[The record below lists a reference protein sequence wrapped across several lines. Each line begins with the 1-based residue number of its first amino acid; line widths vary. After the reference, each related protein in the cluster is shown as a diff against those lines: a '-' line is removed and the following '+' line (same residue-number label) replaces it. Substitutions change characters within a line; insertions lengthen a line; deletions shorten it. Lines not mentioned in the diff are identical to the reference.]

1 MPTSD
6 IKKGPLYVDS
16 TNNRV
21 GVGNAAPTT
30 ALDVTGTVTA
40 DGLTVDVSGG
50 QITTETNGFIKSK
63 QNLNVASAGG
73 RLILSSN
80 AGDLCE
86 FFGFQDTAG
95 SDAGGVRIRTNDG
108 SSLKYRSRFDS
119 NGDISFYEDTGTT
132 AKFFWDAS
140 AEALGIGTTTNT
152 THSLFIHD
160 SDYQQLGLSGTRPTI
175 FLKETDGN
183 ANENYQIR
191 LQNGNLQFETQN
203 DAQTGA
209 STRLAIDSSGGISK
223 NGSFSYSGTS
233 DDFYWNTGTGDR
245 FRFHSGTTSSRD
257 ILGFSNPNGVVG
269 SIETSG
275 TSTSYNTSSDYRL
288 KTAVTYDWDA
298 TSRLKQLRPARFE
311 WIADGDDAV
320 PVDGFLAHEVQTVVP
335 EAITGTHNEVDD
347 DGNPVYQGID
357 QSKLTP
363 LLTKALIEAVE
374 KIEQLEARIAAL
386 EAN

>member
-16 TNNRV
+16 TNNSV
-21 GVGNAAPTT
+21 
-30 ALDVTGTVTA
+30 
-40 DGLTVDVSGG
+40 
-50 QITTETNGFIKSK
+50 
-63 QNLNVASAGG
+63 
-73 RLILSSN
+73 
-80 AGDLCE
+80 
-86 FFGFQDTAG
+86 
-95 SDAGGVRIRTNDG
+95 
-108 SSLKYRSRFDS
+108 
-119 NGDISFYEDTGTT
+119 
-132 AKFFWDAS
+132 
-140 AEALGIGTTTNT
+140 GIGTTTNNQSSST
-152 THSLFIHD
+152 ASVTLNAASGMSAYELRNADVF
-160 SDYQQLGLSGTRPTI
+160 SGYVGNTGTNMYLVNAKNGSLGLYTNNTERMHLTSTGNVGIGVVPETTYVQKTTLRLSSTASLIAGTSYYPYPYYIANNLNYDASDNLKYIANSGGA
-175 FLKETDGN
+175 LLSVN
-183 ANENYQIR
+183 AHTGGSFSFYTAPAGTAGATASLTER
-191 LQNGNLQFETQN
+191 L
-203 DAQTGA
+203 
-209 STRLAIDSSGGISK
+209 RIDSSGGISK

-320 PVDGFLAHEVQTVVP
+320 PVDGFLAHEVQDIVP
-335 EAITGTHNEVDD
+335 EAISGTHDEVDD

-374 KIEQLEARIAAL
+374 KIEQLEARITAL